1 MSKIAA
7 LEQLANQKVI
17 LLDGAMGTE
26 LQKKGLSD
34 KDFTLEGNVALGC
47 NEVLNLTTPETIY
60 DIHISYLASGA
71 DIIETNTFGSSV
83 ISLDEYNLG
92 SYTYSINL
100 AAAEIAKA
108 AVESY
113 SEENRFVAGVIGPTG
128 KMATISPVVDD
139 PTFRDVT
146 FKDFVASFTVQI
158 EGLVDGGVDL
168 LLIETIFDTLV
179 AKAALKAASNVFAS
193 KGKKVPIMVS
203 ATFSDQSD
211 RMLAGQTLEAFVTSL
226 SSYELFSI
234 GLNCSTGA
242 QEMIPLIKRLDKVSP
257 FRVSA
262 HPNAGFPDL
271 DGNYTQ
277 SVEELTTLLEPLIN
291 ERRLNIVGGCCG
303 TTPLHIAALNKIDKT
318 GKQRELKKFSS
329 ISLSNLDN
337 LNLEIK
343 KPIVVGE
350 RTNVAGSRKFA
361 RLIRERKYESA
372 LEVAREQISFGAN
385 IIDICMDE
393 PLIESKEAMVDFLR
407 MATSDPTIAKVPFMI
422 DSSDWDVIEVA
433 LEQLQGRG
441 IVNSISLKEGE
452 KEFLRKAN
460 HINQMGFAMVVMLFD
475 ENGQAETYQRK
486 IDVAKRSYSL
496 LIENNI
502 DPSSIIFD
510 PNILTIATSIKEH
523 DYYAKDFI
531 DATKWIKENLAGAS
545 VIGGVSNLSFAFR
558 GNNYFREAMHSTF
571 LHLANLDYAIVNP
584 ATFLDHSSL
593 DKELFE
599 TIKKAILASS
609 DDVED
614 DRERMIKLA
623 LKSSDTKVQQKESE
637 VGKWR
642 TLDVYQRLSHSLLI
656 GEDKYLESDLK
667 EVEEVDPLE
676 LIEGPLMDGM
686 KEVGKLF
693 QQGKLFL
700 PQVIRSART
709 MKKGVD
715 IIKPRIKIDQSRGKR
730 KKILLATVKGDVHDI
745 GKNIVALVLESNN
758 YEVINLGVMVDDE
771 TILKVALKEEVDVV
785 GLSGLITPSLT
796 QMANIS
802 RLFEQK
808 ALSIPI
814 VVGGAT
820 TSERHTALKLDP
832 LYSGGVYH
840 ATDASNGV
848 IAIQQI
854 INNRSSYKKEIQSIY
869 QKHHQNEKPPINIL
883 PLKESRSKGF
893 IKTQSAPKAQSYGGH
908 VIDNVKVD
916 DLFPLIN
923 WSSFLAQWKVPSK
936 SEEGKKLID
945 EAKKVLNDEKIIK
958 EFNKG
963 LKGVVG
969 IFEVTR
975 DSLDVVTLFD
985 KDKEVAKF
993 KFLRSQIE
1001 DHDKLCRSL
1010 ADYVHQSEK
1019 DTIALFAATTGYKAK
1034 GDSYDEFLLTS
1045 VSDRLVEAF
1054 SLYLE
1059 NLMREQ
1065 LWAFKEGAIIRPA
1078 IGYPIAPDHQQKET
1092 LFNLLDVSKN
1102 IGIKLTDSY
1111 AMDPPSSVA
1120 GFYFVGEGVKY
1131 FALKG
1136 ISKEQLSEYASFV
1149 GVDIK
1154 DLERRMLVEELYL

>member
-1 MSKIAA
+1 LSKLAA
-7 LEQLANQKVI
+7 LEQLANEKVI

-26 LQKKGLSD
+26 LQRKGLSD
-34 KDFTLEGNVALGC
+34 KDFTLDGNVALGC
-47 NEVLNLTTPETIY
+47 NEILNLTTPETIY
-60 DIHISYLASGA
+60 DIHLSYLEAGA
-71 DIIETNTFGSSV
+71 DIIETNTFNSNV

-113 SEENRFVAGVIGPTG
+113 SNEKRFIAGVVGPTG

-146 FKDFVASFTVQI
+146 FKDFVASFIPQI

-168 LLIETIFDTLV
+168 LLIETAFDTLV
-179 AKAALKAASNVFAS
+179 AKAALKAANDVFDS
-193 KGKKVPIMVS
+193 KGKKLPIMVS

-242 QEMIPLIKRLDKVSP
+242 QEMIPLIKRLDNVSP
-257 FRVSA
+257 FRISA

-277 SVEELTTLLEPLIN
+277 SVEELTTLLEPLIK

-303 TTPLHIAALNKIDKT
+303 TTPIHIAALAKIVKQ
-318 GKQRELKKFSS
+318 GKQRELKKLSS

-337 LNLEIK
+337 LNLDIK

-361 RLIRERKYESA
+361 RLIREKRYESA
-372 LEVAREQISFGAN
+372 LEVARQQISFGAN

-422 DSSDWDVIEVA
+422 DSSDWTVIEAA

-460 HINQMGFAMVVMLFD
+460 HINKMGFAMVVMLFD

-486 IDVAKRSYSL
+486 IDIAKRSYSL

-502 DPSSIIFD
+502 HPSSIIFD

-531 DATKWIKENLAGAS
+531 DATKWIKENLPQVS

-558 GNNYFREAMHSTF
+558 GNNYFREAMHAVF

-584 ATFLDHSSL
+584 ATFLDYTTL

-599 TIKKAILASS
+599 TIKKVILATS
-609 DDVED
+609 DDVES

-623 LKSSDTKVQQKESE
+623 LKSSDIKVQQKESE
-637 VGKWR
+637 VSEWR
-642 TLDVYQRLSHSLLI
+642 SWDVYQRLSHSLLI
-656 GEDKYLESDLK
+656 GEDKFLEGDLK
-667 EVEEVDPLE
+667 EVEEVDPLV
-676 LIEGPLMDGM
+676 LIEGPLMEGM
-686 KEVGKLF
+686 KQVGKLF
-693 QQGKLFL
+693 QEGELFL

-715 IIKPRIKIDQSRGKR
+715 IIKPRIKIDESRKRR
-730 KKILLATVKGDVHDI
+730 KKVVLATVKGDVHDI
-745 GKNIVALVLESNN
+745 GKNIVGLVLESNN
-758 YEVINLGVMVDDE
+758 YEVINLGVMVDE
-771 TILKVALKEEVDVV
+771 KVILDIALKEEADVV

-796 QMANIS
+796 QMANVS
-802 RLFEQK
+802 RLFEK
-808 ALSIPI
+808 EGLKIPI

-840 ATDASNGV
+840 VTDASNGV

-854 INNRSSYKKEIQSIY
+854 INNHASYKKEIKNIY
-869 QKHHQNEKPPINIL
+869 QKHHQEERSIQNIFT
-883 PLKESRSKGF
+883 LKESRSKGF
-893 IKTQSAPKAQSYGGH
+893 IKKQSAPKAKSYGVH
-908 VIDNVKVD
+908 IIDNVKVD
-916 DLFPLIN
+916 DLIPHIN

-936 SEEGKKLID
+936 SDEGKKLID
-945 EAKKVLNDEKIIK
+945 EAKKVLNSDKIKK

-975 DSLDVVTLFD
+975 DPLDVVTLFD
-985 KDKEVAKF
+985 KNKEVAKF
-993 KFLRSQIE
+993 KFLRSQIA

-1019 DTIALFAATTGYKAK
+1019 DTIALFAATSGYKAK
-1034 GDSYDEFLLTS
+1034 GDSYDDFLLTS

-1059 NLMREQ
+1059 NFMRDQ

-1092 LFNLLDVSKN
+1092 LFNLLNVSET
-1102 IGIKLTDSY
+1102 IGVKLTDSY
-1111 AMDPPSSVA
+1111 AMDPVSSVA

-1131 FALKG
+1131 FPLKG
-1136 ISKEQLSEYASFV
+1136 ISKEQLSEYANFV
-1149 GVDIK
+1149 DVNIN
-1154 DLERRMLVEELYL
+1154 DLEKRMLVEGV